1 MTRLNAVT
9 LASLCLFFLSLMVAC
24 TSDTE
29 TPAQNSV
36 PATSAPEPTFV
47 RATVTRVPIDT
58 PTPTAVAKKQSRFTA
73 EQLADPVFPDWLD
86 PELSDEQP
94 EDEAIFEGWHE
105 YMSNSFVE
113 FTNAG
118 GEPGAIHLCDDGTIF
133 DENGEIDESF
143 LWGVTR
149 SPAISSSQW
158 GTVVIT
164 IEALVDIVGIG
175 SAGSTYTVFVV
186 SREDGKVMQTGW
198 TVTEMTFTRS
208 QLCLERIGA

>member
-118 GEPGAIHLCDDGTIF
+118 GEPGAIHLCDDGTVF
-133 DENGEIDESF
+133 DGNGEIDETI
-143 LWGVTR
+143 LWGVAR

-158 GTVVIT
+158 GTVMLT
-164 IEALVDIVGIG
+164 VDILSGFDEVGR
-175 SAGSTYTVFVV
+175 TVTVFVV
-186 SREDGKVMQTGW
+186 SREDGKVMQTGS
-198 TVTEMTFTRS
+198 TAPAEMKFTRS
-208 QLCLERIGA
+208 RLCLERIGA